1 MVEENWVEENRMIKH
16 SLSWKKHFKYIK
28 TYRLMIY
35 ANTLPKIPTE
45 MSVIPVSKEICTSL
59 PAEQRGPISGMK
71 PVPCPL
77 PLQWFDVT
85 GWSSEGR
92 VISESPTETDQSWC
106 FWITGSVGHR
116 HHWTSREPTTL
127 CFFFFQSSRGIAHDC
142 QMQLLRTATGSA
154 THKHANSDT
163 YADSQCADTGVSPS
177 ESCTHRAQTLWY
189 RGAPRDWG
197 RV

>member
-45 MSVIPVSKEICTSL
+45 MSEIPVSKEICTSL

-127 CFFFFQSSRGIAHDC
+127 FFFFFFRAPEESLMIAKCSCWEPRLAQQHTNT
-142 QMQLLRTATGSA
+142 QTQ
-154 THKHANSDT
+154 THT
-163 YADSQCADTGVSPS
+163 Q
-177 ESCTHRAQTLWY
+177 THSVLIQE
-189 RGAPRDWG
+189 
-197 RV
+197 

>member
-127 CFFFFQSSRGIAHDC
+127 CVFFFSELPRNRSWLPNAAVENRDWLSNTQTRK
-142 QMQLLRTATGSA
+142 LRHIRRLTV
-154 THKHANSDT
+154 
-163 YADSQCADTGVSPS
+163 C
-177 ESCTHRAQTLWY
+177 WY
-189 RGAPRDWG
+189 RSKPLWELYIQSTDPLIQRST
-197 RV
+197 